1 MGVAWPGRSGPKVQV
16 SRTTSHSFIMSSI
29 VDAFLLR
36 LLRLFAAKKLSPP
49 VPSDGTCPLYAG
61 GWINASLSPTRTN
74 RVTMWTR
81 GPTTKTCSRTETPP
95 HAARPEWQKARAH
108 RRDRLGPGSD
118 GACSRPISSRPAYPS
133 CQNAVPQGQD
143 RQRNGKYY
151 RLNSRHPPANI
162 APCLVR
168 LKNQFSLTRAALST
182 CGSAKSNFLSVAW
195 GRDDK
200 RG

>member
-1 MGVAWPGRSGPKVQV
+1 MPFFCAFCAFSRRRSFPHL
-16 SRTTSHSFIMSSI
+16 SRQM
-29 VDAFLLR
+29 A
-36 LLRLFAAKKLSPP
+36 P
-49 VPSDGTCPLYAG
+49 VPFYAG

-195 GRDDK
+195 GRRRQTWLSPESSK
-200 RG
+200 LRAECSA